1 MMKPSIKGAWPAA
14 AGSRGRGVI
23 VAIDV
28 ARVRADTPGCE
39 NVLHLNNAGASL
51 SPRAVVE
58 RVKAHLDLEAAMGGY
73 EAADSAAEESERVYR
88 SIAGM
93 LGCAAEEIALVESA
107 TRAWDAAFYA
117 LAERFEPGD
126 KILTAANEYVS
137 NYLAFLQ
144 VARKR
149 GVDIVVVPS
158 EEGGEIS
165 LTALEAA
172 IDQHGQRVKLIA
184 LTHVPSNGGLVQP
197 AAAVGHIA
205 RANRVPFL
213 LDACQSAGQTPL
225 DVEELGCDMLSAT
238 GRKYLRGPRGTGF
251 LYVRRSLVEQLEPT
265 PLDMRSATW
274 TARDQYEVR
283 KDARRF
289 ETWESSLAC
298 RLGLGVAVEYARAVG
313 LEDIAERVTM
323 LAEQLRDD
331 LAGIAGVTMRDLP
344 GDGSRKRCGIVTFTH
359 ERHAAHAIF
368 ERMRERRINVRVTPV
383 GSTRIDMEERGL
395 TEMVRASVHYYNTE
409 GELGR
414 FARAIRDL

>member
-1 MMKPSIKGAWPAA
+1 MAR
-14 AGSRGRGVI
+14 RGGFPRTGVI

-28 ARVRADTPGCE
+28 ASVRADMPGCE

-51 SPRAVVE
+51 PPRAVVE

-149 GVDIVVVPS
+149 GVEIVVVPS

-213 LDACQSAGQTPL
+213 LDACQSAGQMPL

-251 LYVRRSLVEQLEPT
+251 LYVRR
-265 PLDMRSATW
+265 
-274 TARDQYEVR
+274 
-283 KDARRF
+283 
-289 ETWESSLAC
+289 
-298 RLGLGVAVEYARAVG
+298 
-313 LEDIAERVTM
+313 
-323 LAEQLRDD
+323 
-331 LAGIAGVTMRDLP
+331 
-344 GDGSRKRCGIVTFTH
+344 
-359 ERHAAHAIF
+359 
-368 ERMRERRINVRVTPV
+368 
-383 GSTRIDMEERGL
+383 
-395 TEMVRASVHYYNTE
+395 
-409 GELGR
+409 
-414 FARAIRDL
+414 